1 MAAPIIP
8 ILIALGTTIAA
19 AVPKADDKAR
29 RDRIAELQG
38 RRLGLTDYEAERL
51 MAQSLSPAQAA
62 EREFMMRQGDI
73 AATQGISGGQI
84 FAQQQAG
91 QERLLEARGRVSQN
105 LVGIDAKRAAEER
118 KELERLL
125 GARGD
130 RQREV
135 ATALVAGAADIAT
148 SAGAYAEDQAIETR
162 EGVDNRYKGA
172 GQASQAGRAVGDGR
186 PTGEGKQLSQSGKY
200 WQWDADEAEQEA
212 NKKFWATYGGG
223 I

>member
-19 AVPKADDKAR
+19 AVPTADDKAR

-91 QERLLEARGRVSQN
+91 QERLLEERGKVSQR
-105 LVGIDAKRAAEER
+105 LITLDTQRAEEER
-118 KELERLL
+118 KELDRLL

-135 ATALVAGAADIAT
+135 ATAIATGAADIAT
-148 SAGAYAEDQAIETR
+148 SAGAYAEDQAIETK

-172 GQASQAGRAVGDGR
+172 DQASQAA
-186 PTGEGKQLSQSGKY
+186 PTGEGSKLTAEQKQAEQAWQS
-200 WQWDADEAEQEA
+200 WMQEAENEA

>member
-1 MAAPIIP
+1 
-8 ILIALGTTIAA
+8 
-19 AVPKADDKAR
+19 
-29 RDRIAELQG
+29 
-38 RRLGLTDYEAERL
+38 

-73 AATQGISGGQI
+73 AASQGMSGGQI

-91 QERLLEARGRVSQN
+91 QERLLGERGKVSQR
-105 LVGIDAKRAAEER
+105 LITLDTQRAEEER
-118 KELERLL
+118 KELDRLL

-135 ATALVAGAADIAT
+135 ATAIATGAADIAT
-148 SAGAYAEDQAIETR
+148 SAGAYAEDQAIETK

-172 GQASQAGRAVGDGR
+172 DQASRAA
-186 PTGEGKQLSQSGKY
+186 PTGEGSKLTAAQKQAEQAWQS
-200 WQWDADEAEQEA
+200 WMQEAENEA

>member
-1 MAAPIIP
+1 
-8 ILIALGTTIAA
+8 
-19 AVPKADDKAR
+19 
-29 RDRIAELQG
+29 
-38 RRLGLTDYEAERL
+38 
-51 MAQSLSPAQAA
+51 
-62 EREFMMRQGDI
+62 
-73 AATQGISGGQI
+73 GISGGQI

-135 ATALVAGAADIAT
+135 ATALVAGATDIAT

-172 GQASQAGRAVGDGR
+172 DQASQAA
-186 PTGEGKQLSQSGKY
+186 PTGEGSKLTAEQKQAEQAWQS
-200 WQWDADEAEQEA
+200 WMQEAENEA

>member
-38 RRLGLTDYEAERL
+38 RRLGLEEYEAERL

-73 AATQGISGGQI
+73 AASQGMSGGQI

-91 QERLLEARGRVSQN
+91 QERLLGERGKVSQR
-105 LVGIDAKRAAEER
+105 LITLDTQRAEEER
-118 KELERLL
+118 KELDRLL

-135 ATALVAGAADIAT
+135 ATAIATGAADIAT
-148 SAGAYAEDQAIETR
+148 SAGAYAEDQAIETK
-162 EGVDNRYKGA
+162 EGVDSRYKGA
-172 GQASQAGRAVGDGR
+172 DQASRAA

-200 WQWDADEAEQEA
+200 WQWDVDDAEQEA